1 MQKISFSRKEKILF
15 LDNFGSLINAGIP
28 IVRALQIIYFQSENK
43 HIQEMSAYF
52 KQAIESGKNIIQ
64 VCESLPRIF
73 SPFDRAMFEMGEAT
87 GKIGQVLTLI
97 TEREE
102 KQQDLE
108 SKIKQA
114 LIYPASIM
122 VVAIGMVVTIMTYV
136 VPKIE
141 KIYHDSHVNLPP
153 LTQFIIGMSHFLR
166 GYGVYLA
173 IALVAG
179 VVGFLLALRNPRFR
193 YEFDRR
199 ILSLPIFGGILR
211 KKILIVFTEF
221 LATLLNAGILINRS
235 LSIVRTGMDNRYYE
249 MEIDAVLSDI
259 KAGKTLSSALGGEYI
274 ERKIRG
280 ETIGDNEIGFK
291 RKVDCF
297 PIELS
302 MSVKI
307 GEQTGSL
314 ARMLE
319 KMAVRYNKEVDV
331 TIKGLSSMIEPIII
345 VGIGG
350 IVGVII
356 MAIMLP
362 FFNMVNVIH

>member
-28 IVRALQIIYFQSENK
+28 IVRALQIIYFQSTNK

-52 KQAIESGKNIIQ
+52 KQAIEEGQNIIQ
-64 VCESLPRIF
+64 ISEGIPKVF

-87 GKIGQVLTLI
+87 GKLWQVLTLI

-108 SKIKQA
+108 RKVKQA
-114 LIYPASIM
+114 LIYPISIIC
-122 VVAIGMVVTIMTYV
+122 VAIGMIITIMTYV
-136 VPKIE
+136 IPKIE
-141 KIYHDSHVNLPP
+141 KIYHDSHVSLPS
-153 LTQFIIGMSHFLR
+153 LTRFVISVSHFLLS
-166 GYGVYLA
+166 YWIFLA
-173 IALVAG
+173 IGFGLAF
-179 VVGFLLALRNPRFR
+179 VGFLFALKNRRIR

-221 LATLLNAGILINRS
+221 LATLLNSWILINRS
-235 LSIVRTGMDNRYYE
+235 LTIIWTGLDNTYYE
-249 MEIDAVLSDI
+249 AEIVAILSDI

-274 ERKIRG
+274 ERKIRW
-280 ETIGDNEIGFK
+280 EPIWKDESAFK

-314 ARMLE
+314 SRMLD
-319 KMAVRYNKEVDV
+319 KMAIRYNKDVDA
-331 TIKGLSSMIEPIII
+331 TIKGISSMIEPIII
-345 VGIGG
+345 VWIGWV
-350 IVGVII
+350 VGVII

>member
-28 IVRALQIIYFQSENK
+28 IVKALQIIYFQSENK
-43 HIQEMSAYF
+43 RIQEMSAYF
-52 KQAIESGKNIIQ
+52 KQAIESGQNIIQ
-64 VCESLPRIF
+64 VCESLPKVF
-73 SPFDRAMFEMGEAT
+73 SQFDRAMFEMGEAT
-87 GKIGQVLTLI
+87 GKMGQVITLI

-102 KQQDLE
+102 AQQDLE
-108 SKIKQA
+108 RKIKQA
-114 LIYPASIM
+114 LIYPTSILF
-122 VVAIGMVVTIMTYV
+122 VAIAMVVTIMTYV

-141 KIYHDSHVNLPP
+141 KIYQDSHVNLPS
-153 LTQFIIGMSHFLR
+153 LTQFIISVSHFLR
-166 GYGVYLA
+166 SEGMYLA
-173 IALVAG
+173 VGIVACI
-179 VVGFLLALRNPRFR
+179 VGFIFALRNPRFR
-193 YEFDRR
+193 YEFDRY
-199 ILSLPIFGGILR
+199 ILLFPIFGSILR
-211 KKILIVFTEF
+211 KKTLIVFTEF
-221 LATLLNAGILINRS
+221 LATLLDAGILINRS

-249 MEIDAVLSDI
+249 AEIDAILLDI
-259 KAGKTLSSALGGEYI
+259 KSGKTLSSALGGEYI

-280 ETIGDNEIGFK
+280 EAIGKDETAFK
-291 RKVDCF
+291 RRVDCF

-319 KMAVRYNKEVDV
+319 KMAVRYNKDVDA